1 MTLTDEHKVVSRRF
15 MQQADEE
22 LERGDQ
28 LQACEKAWGAAVRAV
43 KSIAIQRGWEH
54 NSHRHL
60 FVASRVMSEEVND
73 PEIRRLFGVANSL
86 HVNFYEGWMDT
97 GTVIAGIEDVK
108 RLLNKLDSLEGVS
121 T

>member
-1 MTLTDEHKVVSRRF
+1 MTLTDDHKAVSRRF

-43 KSIAIQRGWEH
+43 KYIAIHRGWEH

-60 FVASRVMSEEVND
+60 FAVTRRISEETGD
-73 PEIRRLFGVANSL
+73 REIRELFGLANSL
-86 HVNFYEGWMDT
+86 HVNFYEGWMDDAS
-97 GTVIAGIEDVK
+97 VAENIDSVK
-108 RLLNKLDSLEGVS
+108 RLLNKLDSLEEVS
-121 T
+121 I